1 MKTYWPYAVFTLAIA
16 YAVSPWA
23 SAGIALAAGIAIAL
37 CFGNPLAKASG
48 KLSKTL
54 LQASVVF
61 LGFKF
66 DLMPVLQ
73 VGAQGFIFAL
83 ITILATFGLGWLIGK
98 WLKVPQ
104 EIGILVS
111 SGTAICGGSAIAAV
125 SSTLSSKDEDVAVSI
140 GTVFLLNAIAL
151 FIFPP
156 LGHLLALDGHAF
168 GIWSGIAIHDIS
180 SVAGS
185 AAAYGQNALEIAMPV
200 KLSRALW
207 IAPMAIAIGYIWS
220 RSRSDQEGQSGG
232 FKFPWFI
239 LMFVAA
245 SGLRSLVPAL
255 QSYTKPVE
263 LIAVAGFTL
272 TLFLI
277 GGGISREALKKVGW
291 RPLAMGIALWAFI
304 SLTTLACLNFLA
316 Q

>member
-1 MKTYWPYAVFTLAIA
+1 MKAYWPYAVFGFAIA

-23 SAGIALAAGIAIAL
+23 SPGISLAAGILLAL
-37 CFGNPLAKASG
+37 AFGNPLSKQSG

-54 LQASVVF
+54 LQISVVL

-66 DLMPVLQ
+66 SLMPVLK
-73 VGAQGFIFAL
+73 VGGQGFVFAL
-83 ITILATFGLGWLIGK
+83 ATILSTFAIGWLLGK

-104 EIGILVS
+104 SIGILIS

-125 SSTLSSKDEDVAVSI
+125 SATLDSKDEDVAVSI
-140 GTVFLLNAIAL
+140 GTVFLLNAVAL

-156 LGHLLALDGHAF
+156 LGHLLSLDAHAF

-185 AAAYGQNALEIAMPV
+185 ATAFGQNALDIAMPV

-207 IAPMAIAIGYIWS
+207 IAPMALAVGYFWS
-220 RSRSDQEGQSGG
+220 KRSESEESGKNSI
-232 FKFPWFI
+232 KFPWFI
-239 LMFVAA
+239 LFFICAA
-245 SGLRSLVPAL
+245 AARSLVPGI
-255 QSYTKPVE
+255 QDYGDQ
-263 LIAVAGFTL
+263 IAKIAGVGFAV

-277 GGGISREALKKVGW
+277 GAGISRSALKKVGW
-291 RPLAMGIALWAFI
+291 RPLAMGIGLWAFI
-304 SLTTLACLNFLA
+304 SLATLAYVKLG
-316 Q
+316 